1 VNSTPSEIL
10 REGCAILDPLL
21 RKYGF
26 SYLKGLAGHGSGGT
40 YASGAYTNGER
51 KLEFSYRFSLGLVT
65 YFFGA
70 LSIDHEYYMYFV
82 PAARGN
88 HRYPGFSGDPLSG
101 FHSLAYD
108 LEHFAGSF
116 LEGDFAQFS
125 ECVLATRNWKKLP
138 GLARLS

>member
-1 VNSTPSEIL
+1 VNRTPSEIV

-21 RKYGF
+21 HKYGF
-26 SYLKGLAGHGSGGT
+26 SYVEGPAGP
-40 YASGAYTNGER
+40 SGAYTNGER

-70 LSIDHEYYMYFV
+70 FSIDHESFMYFV

-88 HRYPGFSGDPLSG
+88 HKYPGYSSDPLSG
-101 FHSLAYD
+101 FHSLAHD
-108 LEHFAGSF
+108 LDHFGGSF
-116 LEGDFAQFS
+116 LKGDFAQFS
-125 ECVLATRNWKKLP
+125 QYVVTAWNWKKLP